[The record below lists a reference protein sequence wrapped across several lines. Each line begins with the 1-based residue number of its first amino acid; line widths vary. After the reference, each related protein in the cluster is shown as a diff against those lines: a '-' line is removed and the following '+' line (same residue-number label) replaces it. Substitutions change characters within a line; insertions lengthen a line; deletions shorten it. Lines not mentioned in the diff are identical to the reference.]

1 MKRFTYF
8 LSVLTMVALVAI
20 SCNKDKDNEGIPG
33 WTGNTVEEDKA
44 ALEQSSIE
52 FVQEMGSMADEPAM
66 EAVAQLASLMGQSGS
81 SEGSMLKALTDL
93 SQGKGS
99 ISNLVKAMQE
109 GQLTPSEQD
118 FENEKGLFTWNKLNE
133 SWDEATGNTVKYVF
147 PASETATSNNASFE
161 VTDFDM
167 QYLTVNDV
175 KDEVPVTIKAV
186 LKVDNVA
193 VMSYSFIAT
202 YTTDRPTSVVTT
214 LTIGAFEFKAQ
225 ASNPNNKNAS
235 IDYSFKHGSK
245 VLISLGGAVTGNWN
259 QDNIDANTTIINYSD
274 EYNSWQEESV
284 AADKI
289 ITNANAYFTLMN
301 AKIVGTVNFAPLY
314 KEMQLLDDEDLTE
327 KEAADKEA
335 ALLAKY
341 ATLYMTIDGKLV
353 AKVEPYTKDSYDP
366 YWDETEYY
374 VDFRL
379 TFADGSPADL
389 ATYTGEGFNS
399 LVTEINSFFADMNEQ
414 YDANL
419 EPINYGTKTK

>member
-20 SCNKDKDNEGIPG
+20 SCNKDKEGIPD

-44 ALEQSSIE
+44 KLEQSSIE

-66 EAVAQLASLMGQSGS
+66 EVVAQLASLMGQSSS

-109 GQLTPSEQD
+109 GELTQSEQD
-118 FENEKGLFTWNKLNE
+118 FEKMKGLYTWNKLNE
-133 SWDEATGNTVKYVF
+133 SWDSTAGNTIKFVF

-167 QYLTVNDV
+167 LDLAVDGEED
-175 KDEVPVTIKAV
+175 KEEVPVTIKAV
-186 LKVDNVA
+186 LKVDGAA
-193 VMSYSFIAT
+193 VMSYSYTAT
-202 YTTDRPTSVVTT
+202 YTTDRPTSVVST
-214 LTIGAFEFKAQ
+214 LTIGAFEYKAQ

-259 QDNIDANTTIINYSD
+259 QDNIDANTSTVQHSD
-274 EYNSWQEESV
+274 DYGTWEEESV

-301 AKIVGTVNFAPLY
+301 AKVVGTVNFAPLF

-327 KEAADKEA
+327 KEAADKEVA
-335 ALLAKY
+335 ILAKY

-353 AKVEPYTKDSYDP
+353 AKVEPYTKYDEK
-366 YWDETEYY
+366 YSEYS

-379 TFADGSPADL
+379 TFADESPASL

-399 LVTEINSFFADMNEQ
+399 LVNEINTFFADMNDQ
-414 YDANL
+414 YGANL
-419 EPINYGTKTK
+419 EPINYGEKTK